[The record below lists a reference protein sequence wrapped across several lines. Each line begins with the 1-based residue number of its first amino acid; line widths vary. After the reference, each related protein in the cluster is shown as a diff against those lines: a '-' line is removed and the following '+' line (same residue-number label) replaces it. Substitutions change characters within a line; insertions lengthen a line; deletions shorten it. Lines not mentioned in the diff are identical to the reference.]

1 MMEKEI
7 KSARRAYNNYVL
19 VNDSELDVRVKNY
32 ILERIKENKKEIEGL
47 MKYLERE
54 KTYEDIE
61 KAIKD
66 EIEKTCRYKRQVN
79 LRKREDNFVEVMYET
94 GIGIVAL
101 EAYDV
106 EEVVRYIIR
115 AIRTRNAL
123 IVSDVEYNEDDD
135 KHLIMYIIKEAI
147 KKFNISENIINI
159 VPYEECDYEKCD
171 KVIYTYEN
179 KVKNENIKR
188 SSKLYIY
195 VENEELRKEAQEE
208 FEKEKNIGK
217 DVEIITGKVE
227 EVIEKVNN
235 EKVEGTVIYTKSPK
249 IGYRYINQVNAKNIF
264 VNATLENM
272 ENVEESK
279 DNMLIKKKIMYEMKD
294 LLK

>member
-7 KSARRAYNNYVL
+7 KSARRAYNDYVL

-32 ILERIKENKKEIEGL
+32 ILERIKENKKEIEEL

-79 LRKREDNFVEVMYET
+79 LRKRKDNFVEVTYET
-94 GIGIVAL
+94 GIGIIAL

-135 KHLIMYIIKEAI
+135 KHLIMYIIKESI
-147 KKFNISENIINI
+147 
-159 VPYEECDYEKCD
+159 
-171 KVIYTYEN
+171 
-179 KVKNENIKR
+179 
-188 SSKLYIY
+188 
-195 VENEELRKEAQEE
+195 
-208 FEKEKNIGK
+208 
-217 DVEIITGKVE
+217 
-227 EVIEKVNN
+227 
-235 EKVEGTVIYTKSPK
+235 
-249 IGYRYINQVNAKNIF
+249 
-264 VNATLENM
+264 
-272 ENVEESK
+272 
-279 DNMLIKKKIMYEMKD
+279 
-294 LLK
+294 

>member
-7 KSARRAYNNYVL
+7 KSARRAYNDYVL

-32 ILERIKENKKEIEGL
+32 ILERIKENKKEIEEL

-79 LRKREDNFVEVMYET
+79 LRKRKDNFVEVTYET

-115 AIRTRNAL
+115 AIRTSNAL

-147 KKFNISENIINI
+147 KKSNISENIINI

-227 EVIEKVNN
+227 EVIEKINN

-279 DNMLIKKKIMYEMKD
+279 DNMLIKKKIMYEMKN